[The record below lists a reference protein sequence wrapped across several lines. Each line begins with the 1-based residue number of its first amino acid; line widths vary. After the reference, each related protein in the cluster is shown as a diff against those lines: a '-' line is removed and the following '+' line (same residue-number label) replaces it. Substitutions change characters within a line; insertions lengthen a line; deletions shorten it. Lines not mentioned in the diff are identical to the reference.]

1 MKNVYDE
8 INNLEF
14 ESEEYKLN
22 DIEKESLYKMAK
34 SYKKNSKKKYLA
46 VAAAL
51 LLVAGLTIPPVRAEV
66 SKFTTDVKVSF
77 METFGASPESYK
89 YVTELNKPINIG
101 DDSFILNNLAIE
113 DNHIFLNILRD
124 TSSLVN
130 GMPESTR
137 QANIYKVVINGETYK
152 ALGDSGSSAPNEDGE
167 TYTTSSLI
175 NFDKDF
181 PSLENA
187 DVDLYFLNGT
197 KSDIVSI
204 KASTNLVNE
213 ENKVL
218 AQNYEL
224 ENGSNIKL
232 MKVNPIT
239 MTAVIEGLD
248 ADYDYQLEGIDKDGK
263 KIELDLRT
271 VSDGLATFIYNK
283 DFSDLSLDEIKD
295 GREIDF
301 SLSRSK
307 INENSGRLTDGN
319 YEKVEEFTL
328 SAK

>member
-34 SYKKNSKKKYLA
+34 SYKKNSKKKYIA

-66 SKFTTDVKVSF
+66 SKAFTDIKVTM
-77 METFGASPESYK
+77 METIGASPESYK
-89 YVTELNKPINIG
+89 YVTELHKPIEIG
-101 DDSFILNNLAIE
+101 DQSIVLENLVIE
-113 DNHIFLNILRD
+113 DNKIYSTILMD
-124 TSSLVN
+124 PKGKSIE
-130 GMPESTR
+130 ESNET
-137 QANIYKVVINGETYK
+137 ASIYKVVINGETYK
-152 ALGDSGSSAPNEDGE
+152 AWGSSGSKGMSDDGKAFVSE
-167 TYTTSSLI
+167 SMTD
-175 NFDKDF
+175 FDKVF
-181 PSLENA
+181 PELDQA
-187 DVDLYFLNGT
+187 DIDLYISNGT
-197 KSDIVSI
+197 ASEVVSI
-204 KASTNLVNE
+204 KASSNIVNK

-218 AQNYEL
+218 AKDYKL
-224 ENGSNIKL
+224 ENGANIRL
-232 MKVNPIT
+232 MKLNPIT

-248 ADYDYQLEGIDKDGK
+248 PDYVYELEGVDKDGK

-271 VSDGLATFIYNK
+271 VSDGVFTFIYNK

-307 INENSGRLTDGN
+307 RNQESGKETDGN